1 MCPCKKPGDL
11 RLQVATK
18 VGGKRSARASI
29 SDSRDR
35 KPSSTI
41 LFIFPLYPRV
51 CEENWTWKRSPGY
64 SGDKPGLKAKLCHEK
79 EGGWVAR
86 DKSGVQGAQDAQS
99 AWARARFRHFIKTHT
114 HARAHTTKFPQIF
127 NSSDSLTQI
136 KQKCA
141 GVRLIVHAPRNRLL
155 CFCALP

>member
-1 MCPCKKPGDL
+1 MFVVYLRTDFPEQSVCPCKKPGDL

-35 KPSSTI
+35 KSSSTI

-64 SGDKPGLKAKLCHEK
+64 SGDKPGLNAKMCHEK

-86 DKSGVQGAQDAQS
+86 DKSGVQGAAESQGCTVRLGTSSISSFHQN
-99 AWARARFRHFIKTHT
+99 T
-114 HARAHTTKFPQIF
+114 HARARTHNKVSTNI
-127 NSSDSLTQI
+127 
-136 KQKCA
+136 
-141 GVRLIVHAPRNRLL
+141 
-155 CFCALP
+155 